1 MTSNERTLR
10 MYLHPGHTRTR
21 ISLEGDLAAGW
32 VQELERCW
40 RALSGPGDSLSV
52 DVTGLESVDPNGY
65 RLLDAMRS
73 QGVIVTGLDPHSV
86 LLLRR
91 IDGASRVQEWFTRLR
106 DAATRGHRFH
116 IRSIPRSR

>member
-10 MYLHPGHTRTR
+10 MYLHPSRKLTR
-21 ISLEGDLAAGW
+21 ISLEGDLSAGW

-40 RALSGPGDSLSV
+40 RALAAPGDSLSV
-52 DVTGLESVDPNGY
+52 DVGGLESADPSGY
-65 RLLDAMRS
+65 RLLDTMRS
-73 QGVIVTGLDPHSV
+73 QGVIVTGLDPRSG

-91 IDGASRVQEWFTRLR
+91 IDRASRIREWLTRLW

-116 IRSIPRSR
+116 ILSIPRTR

>member
-1 MTSNERTLR
+1 MTSNEPTLR
-10 MYLHPGHTRTR
+10 MYLHPSRKLTT
-21 ISLEGDLAAGW
+21 ISLEGDLSAGW

-52 DVTGLESVDPNGY
+52 DVSGLESADRDGY
-65 RLLDAMRS
+65 RLLDTMRS
-73 QGVIVTGLDPHSV
+73 QGVIVTGLDPGSG

-91 IDGASRVQEWFTRLR
+91 IDSASGIREWLTRLW

-116 IRSIPRSR
+116 VLSIPRSR